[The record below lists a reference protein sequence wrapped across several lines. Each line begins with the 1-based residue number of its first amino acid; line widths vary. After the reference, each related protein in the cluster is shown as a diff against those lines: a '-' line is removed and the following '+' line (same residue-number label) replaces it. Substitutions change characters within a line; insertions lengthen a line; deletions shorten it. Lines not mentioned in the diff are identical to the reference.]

1 MSHGNKSVLI
11 SIEEEMLLN
20 TRRILFREK
29 ISVQE
34 FCSFVMHRLVLED
47 PSALDLLNKAIRFKL
62 ITLEKEEGIRLSKVN
77 PNALYDFFEQQD
89 EKKEED
95 K

>member
-1 MSHGNKSVLI
+1 MSHGNKHVVI
-11 SIEEEMLLN
+11 SIEEEMLLSA
-20 TRRILFREK
+20 RKILFREK
-29 ISVQE
+29 ISIQE

-47 PSALDLLNKAIRFKL
+47 ISARDLLNKTIKFKL
-62 ITLEKEEGIRLSKVN
+62 TTLEKEEGIRLSNLN

-89 EKKEED
+89 EKKEEG